1 MVHKVVLKSEEGF
14 VVEDGEPLLLT
25 KKEYNTARKRFIRR
39 FEGTT
44 REELKGLKK

>member
-25 KKEYNTARKRFIRR
+25 KREYDTARKRFIRKY
-39 FEGTT
+39 EGST
-44 REELKGLKK
+44 RQEIKGLKK

>member
-25 KKEYNTARKRFIRR
+25 KREYDTARKRFIRKY
-39 FEGTT
+39 EGST
-44 REELKGLKK
+44 RQEIRGLKK